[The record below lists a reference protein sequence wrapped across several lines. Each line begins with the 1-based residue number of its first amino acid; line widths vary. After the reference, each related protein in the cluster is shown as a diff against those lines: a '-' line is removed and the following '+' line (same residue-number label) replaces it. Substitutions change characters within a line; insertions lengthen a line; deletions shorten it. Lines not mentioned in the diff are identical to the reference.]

1 MSQKTNETDMV
12 YAEAYKHL
20 LEQVSSELKKNN
32 IDVTPDTITSVI
44 TMAMELVEASQVKG
58 EEQKRLVTEVVRKIV
73 VDAPISDDKEKLLLD
88 MIDQGV
94 VGNVIE
100 LVVSATKGE
109 INVNAAKKAAAGC
122 CWGLA
127 KNVKTLNKK

>member
-1 MSQKTNETDMV
+1 MSQKTNETDLV

-20 LEQVSSELKKNN
+20 LEQLSSELKKNN
-32 IDVTPDTITSVI
+32 INVTPDTITSVI

-73 VDAPISDDKEKLLLD
+73 VDAPIADDKEKLLLD

>member
-20 LEQVSSELKKNN
+20 LEQLGSELKKNN

-73 VDAPISDDKEKLLLD
+73 VDAPIADDKEKLLLD

-109 INVNAAKKAAAGC
+109 INVNAAKSRSWMLLG
-122 CWGLA
+122 
-127 KNVKTLNKK
+127 TR

>member
-20 LEQVSSELKKNN
+20 LEQLSSELKKNN

-73 VDAPISDDKEKLLLD
+73 VDAPIADDKEKLLLD

>member
-20 LEQVSSELKKNN
+20 LEQLSSELKKNN

>member
-1 MSQKTNETDMV
+1 MSQKTNETDLV

-20 LEQVSSELKKNN
+20 LEQLSSELKKNN

>member
-1 MSQKTNETDMV
+1 
-12 YAEAYKHL
+12 
-20 LEQVSSELKKNN
+20 
-32 IDVTPDTITSVI
+32 
-44 TMAMELVEASQVKG
+44 MAMELVEASQVKG

>member
-1 MSQKTNETDMV
+1 MSQKTNETDLV

-20 LEQVSSELKKNN
+20 LEQLSSELKKNN
-32 IDVTPDTITSVI
+32 IDVTPDTITSLI

>member
-20 LEQVSSELKKNN
+20 LEQLSSELKKNN

-73 VDAPISDDKEKLLLD
+73 VDAPIADDKEKLLLD

-127 KNVKTLNKK
+127 KNVKTLNKN

>member
-20 LEQVSSELKKNN
+20 LEQLSSELKKNN

-73 VDAPISDDKEKLLLD
+73 VDAPIADDKEKLLLD

-109 INVNAAKKAAAGC
+109 INVCLLYTSPSPRDLSTSRMPSSA
-122 CWGLA
+122 
-127 KNVKTLNKK
+127 

>member
-1 MSQKTNETDMV
+1 MSEKTNETNMV

-20 LEQVSSELKKNN
+20 LEQLSSELKKNN
-32 IDVTPDTITSVI
+32 VDVTPDTITSVI
-44 TMAMELVEASQVKG
+44 MMAMELVEASQVKG
-58 EEQKRLVTEVVRKIV
+58 EEQKKLVTAVVRKIV
-73 VDAPISDDKEKLLLD
+73 VDAPIGDDKEKLLLD

-127 KNVKTLNKK
+127 KNVKTLSKK

>member
-1 MSQKTNETDMV
+1 MSQKTNETDLV

-20 LEQVSSELKKNN
+20 LEQLSSELKKNN

-73 VDAPISDDKEKLLLD
+73 VDAPIADDEKLLLD

-100 LVVSATKGE
+100 LVVSATRRDKCKCR
-109 INVNAAKKAAAGC
+109 KKSRRWMLLG
-122 CWGLA
+122 
-127 KNVKTLNKK
+127 TR

>member
-1 MSQKTNETDMV
+1 MSQKTNETDLV
-12 YAEAYKHL
+12 YAEAYSHL
-20 LEQVSSELKKNN
+20 LEQLSSELKKNN
-32 IDVTPDTITSVI
+32 VDVTPDTITSVI
-44 TMAMELVEASQVKG
+44 IMAMELVEASQVKG
-58 EEQKRLVTEVVRKIV
+58 EEQKNLVTAVVRKIV
-73 VDAPISDDKEKLLLD
+73 VDAPIGDDKEKLLLD

-127 KNVKTLNKK
+127 KNVKTLSKN

>member
-1 MSQKTNETDMV
+1 MSQKTNETDLV

-20 LEQVSSELKKNN
+20 LEQLSSELKKNN

-73 VDAPISDDKEKLLLD
+73 VDAPIADDKEKLLLD

>member
-1 MSQKTNETDMV
+1 MSQKTNETDLV

-20 LEQVSSELKKNN
+20 LEQLSSELKKNN
-32 IDVTPDTITSVI
+32 INVTPDTITSVI

>member
-12 YAEAYKHL
+12 YSEAYKHL
-20 LEQVSSELKKNN
+20 LEQLRSELKKNN
-32 IDVTPDTITSVI
+32 VDVTPDTITSVI

-73 VDAPISDDKEKLLLD
+73 VDAPIADDKEKLLLD

-109 INVNAAKKAAAGC
+109 INVNAAKKAAVGC

-127 KNVKTLNKK
+127 KNVKTLSKK

>member
-1 MSQKTNETDMV
+1 MEKTNETDMV

-20 LEQVSSELKKNN
+20 LEQLSSELKKNN